1 MSVRHLRHG
10 ELRVALHEL
19 RPGTGLPVLLLHG
32 LHGSAADWRAHGD
45 ALATLS
51 GPVFALDFAGHGDS
65 DWRVG
70 GAYMPELFAADADA
84 ALAELGPCIV
94 VGMGLGAYVALLLA
108 GARPES
114 VRAAVLLPGP
124 GLDGGGALPDPAR
137 IAERAE
143 RFAAAAAERR
153 TRRGGTDPLVVVCE
167 EDVRPTDYARNL
179 ATGARRIVLVA
190 DESVAA
196 PWWRA
201 MRGLPQVESGASS
214 AGAALA
220 GLGALL
226 EREAAR

>member
-10 ELRVALHEL
+10 ELRLALHEL
-19 RPGTGLPVLLLHG
+19 RAGAGLPVLLLHG

-45 ALATLS
+45 ELTALAR
-51 GPVFALDFAGHGDS
+51 PVFALDFAGHGES

-84 ALAELGPCIV
+84 ALAELGPCVV

-108 GARPES
+108 GARPEL
-114 VRAAVLLPGP
+114 VRAAVLLPGA
-124 GLDGGGALPDPAR
+124 GLDGGGPLPDPER
-137 IAERAE
+137 IEERAQ

-153 TRRGGTDPLVVVCE
+153 TRRGGTDPLVVLCE
-167 EDVRPTDYARNL
+167 EDVRPVDYARGL
-179 ATGARRIVLVA
+179 AGSARRIVLVA

-196 PWWRA
+196 PWWA
-201 MRGLPQVESGASS
+201 AVRGLPQVEAGGSS
-214 AGAALA
+214 AAAALA